1 MKCILYLTFV
11 LCSNIFV
18 TSGRFL
24 IQDAHISVP
33 HMIKAAG
40 YPAEKHR
47 TTTADGYI
55 LQLYRIPGGRREKEN
70 FKTSTKAK
78 EAVLVMHGIFGCS
91 TNFLIMGPDRSL
103 GYMLADAGYDVW
115 LGNLRGNLHTAHL
128 NLTRDNPKFWEYSFH
143 EHGKYDVPALI
154 DKVLAV
160 TGLRRIMYI
169 GHSMGTTSLLTTLAL
184 RPEYND
190 RVLAFVALAPA
201 VYFDHM
207 KSMAQVFIK
216 TFSIS
221 DFLRSQGIMSASLKP
236 ELQDRLVANICSVKH
251 SKDNICTLLLQVI
264 VGEDLEQTDEDV
276 TMQLMARIQP
286 ASWRQ
291 LEHFG
296 KIALTSRFT
305 SWEGGILGP
314 VKPYN
319 MSNIKVPVLLLYGE
333 NDQVAEKSQVM
344 RLARELNTSGI
355 VEDVRPG
362 CSWPK
367 FNHVDFLFAKDLGT
381 LLNRPLLKRIRKLFN
396 KYGLKISIA

>member
-1 MKCILYLTFV
+1 MKCISYLTFV

-18 TSGRFL
+18 ASGRKFL
-24 IQDAHISVP
+24 IQDAHISVS

-40 YPAEKHR
+40 YPAEKHHTI
-47 TTTADGYI
+47 TTDGYI
-55 LQLYRIPGGRREKEN
+55 LELHRIPGGRRNEN
-70 FKTSTKAK
+70 LNSSTKAK
-78 EAVLVMHGIFGCS
+78 EAVLVVHGIFGCS

-128 NLTRDNPKFWEYSFH
+128 NLTRNDPKFWEYSFH

-160 TGLRRIMYI
+160 TGLPRILYI
-169 GHSMGTTSLLTTLAL
+169 GHSMGTTSLFTTLAL

-190 RVLAFVALAPA
+190 KVLAFVALAPA
-201 VYFDHM
+201 VYLDHM

-216 TFSIS
+216 TFRIS
-221 DFLRSQGIMSASLKP
+221 DFLRSQGIMSATLKP
-236 ELQDRLVANICSVKH
+236 ELQDRLVANMCSVKH
-251 SKDNICTLLLQVI
+251 PKDNICTLLLQVI
-264 VGEDLEQTDEDV
+264 AGEDLEQTDEDV
-276 TMQLMARIQP
+276 TMQLMARVQP

-296 KIALTSRFT
+296 KIALTSKFT

-319 MSNIKVPVLLLYGE
+319 MSNIKVPVSLLYGE

-381 LLNRPLLKRIRKLFN
+381 LLNRPLLKHIRKLFN
-396 KYGLKISIA
+396 KYGLKMSIA